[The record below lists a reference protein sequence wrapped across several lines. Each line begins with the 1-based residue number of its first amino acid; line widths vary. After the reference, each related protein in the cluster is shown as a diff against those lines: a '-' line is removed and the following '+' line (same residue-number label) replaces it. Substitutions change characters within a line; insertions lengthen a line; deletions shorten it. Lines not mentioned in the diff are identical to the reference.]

1 MEYSERRKEQARQT
15 EQAIL
20 RSAME
25 LSRQKPFDKVSVR
38 DICHEAGIT
47 TGAFYHHFKSKE
59 EMLLRGFAPLDVYM
73 EEALSSHL
81 GEPPIQRLWVLLSSY
96 AAFMEN
102 LGWELL
108 ARYYQ
113 QRLGTPAS
121 HSIDAKR
128 FTLRTMLEC
137 LREAEQAQELIP
149 GHSPEWLADF
159 LFRHF
164 RGVVVDWII
173 HQGSY
178 PLLPKLEQDYLLF
191 QRIFKSNEQAE
202 GTAAT

>member
-1 MEYSERRKEQARQT
+1 MEYSERRREQARQT

-20 RSAME
+20 NAAME
-25 LSRQKPFDKVSVR
+25 LSRAQPFDKVSVR
-38 DICHEAGIT
+38 DICRQAGIT

-73 EEALSSHL
+73 EKAMATHR
-81 GEPPIQRLWVLLSSY
+81 GEPPERRLWVLLSNY
-96 AAFMEN
+96 AEFMEN

-113 QRLGTPAS
+113 QRLGAPAS
-121 HSIDAKR
+121 HSIDASR
-128 FTLRTMLEC
+128 YTLRAMLEC
-137 LREAEQAQELIP
+137 LREIQTGESVLP
-149 GHSPEWLADF
+149 GYSAEWLADF
-159 LFRHF
+159 LYRHF

-191 QRIFKSNEQAE
+191 REMLQEK
-202 GTAAT
+202 

>member
-1 MEYSERRKEQARQT
+1 MDYAQRRREQARQT

-20 RSAME
+20 HAAME
-25 LSRQKPFDKVSVR
+25 LFRGSSFDKVSVR
-38 DICHEAGIT
+38 DICHRAGIT

-73 EEALSSHL
+73 EQAMAGRE
-81 GEPPIQRLWVLLSSY
+81 GEPPAQRLWLLLSNY
-96 AAFMEN
+96 AAFMER

-113 QRLGTPAS
+113 QRLGSPDS
-121 HSIDAKR
+121 RSIDASR
-128 FTLRTMLEC
+128 FTLRCMRGC
-137 LREAEQAQELIP
+137 LAELMADTPLSSGQ
-149 GHSPEWLADF
+149 SPEWMADF

-191 QRIFKSNEQAE
+191 Q
-202 GTAAT
+202 AAFRQNRP